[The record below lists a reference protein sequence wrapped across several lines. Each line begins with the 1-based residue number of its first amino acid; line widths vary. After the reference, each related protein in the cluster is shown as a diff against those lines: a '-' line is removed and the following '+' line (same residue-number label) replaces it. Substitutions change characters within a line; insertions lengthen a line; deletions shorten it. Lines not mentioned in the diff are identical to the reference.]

1 MYDYIT
7 TVTVSLPGEDR
18 VWSVPSRWEDGIF
31 TAVDAVLG
39 YFEHT
44 FTRADRR
51 VLHAYAAIDGCSRE
65 SMVQVEAMVKRGV
78 FLELSGLTLEAQVT
92 EVAED

>member
-1 MYDYIT
+1 MDYLT

-31 TAVDAVLG
+31 IAVDTVLG

-44 FTRADRR
+44 LTRADRR
-51 VLHAYAAIDGCSRE
+51 VLRAYAAIDGVTRE
-65 SMVQVEAMVKRGV
+65 SMAQVEAMIKRGV
-78 FLELSGLTLEAQVT
+78 FLELSGLSLEAQVCEVT
-92 EVAED
+92 ED

>member
-1 MYDYIT
+1 MDYLT

-31 TAVDAVLG
+31 DAMDTVLG
-39 YFEHT
+39 FFEHT

-51 VLHAYAAIDGCSRE
+51 VLRAFRAIDGVTDE
-65 SMVQVEAMVKRGV
+65 TLVQVETMVKRGV
-78 FLELSGLTLEAQVT
+78 FLELSGLSLEAQVCEVT
-92 EVAED
+92 ED